1 MKMRKL
7 LLTALAMA
15 AIACSKSDEV
25 QMIDAPEG
33 MGIVNFS
40 VMPTLAVE
48 GTRAQVNLPEGTT
61 VPAGGDFALQIL
73 KNESTGYDGG
83 TWGSVAT
90 FNENYKKTYFVQGYY
105 NAIVTYGNP
114 SEEGVNKPFFKGDF
128 SYNIIARQKADI
140 TIPAKLANSI
150 VKVEF
155 SDTFKKYFENGA
167 NITIS
172 TENETDGVK
181 NKWTVDYSSSPYI
194 FVESGKKVTIAGT
207 ATKQRPSATVEPE
220 VVTFDNVEK
229 NLAACTLYTYRYDV
243 STAGSVSVSISISN
257 EPTEIIGVSDGEEM
271 NDDAIVN

>member
-1 MKMRKL
+1 MRKL
-7 LLTALAMA
+7 LLTALAMV

-33 MGIVNFS
+33 IVSFS

-61 VPAGGDFALQIL
+61 IPAGGDFALQIL

-83 TWGSVAT
+83 TWVSVAT

-172 TENETDGVK
+172 TVNETDGVK

-243 STAGSVSVSISISN
+243 STAGSVSVSIAISN
-257 EPTEIIGVSDGEEM
+257 EPTETIDVSEEM

>member
-1 MKMRKL
+1 MRKL

-33 MGIVNFS
+33 IVSFS

-61 VPAGGDFALQIL
+61 VPVGGDFALQIL

-83 TWGSVAT
+83 TWGSVTT

-181 NKWTVDYSSSPYI
+181 NKWTVDYTSSPYI

-243 STAGSVSVSISISN
+243 STAGSVSVSITISN
-257 EPTEIIGVSDGEEM
+257 EPTETIVVSDGEEM